1 MEGVQR
7 SLSTIWVIA
16 KQEFNL
22 FVISPIIYFV
32 SAIWLF
38 LVGLFFAITIGQIN
52 SGGAVP
58 SMSNPLDTMVFLLV
72 FLAPAFTMRSISE
85 ELRSGTHELLVT
97 SPVQEWEIVV
107 GKWVG
112 IMLVFISFI
121 FIPMLLYPAI
131 LLWRGNPDIA
141 LLATGYG
148 SLLLSAGA
156 TLAIGLLASALTQY
170 QIVAYLISVTI
181 MIFMLIA
188 EGVGNNLIN
197 NQLVA
202 DVFSEITLTGHYR
215 TLLNRPLVDP
225 VDIAYFIGIIVI
237 CLFVASQIL
246 TSRRLTS

>member
-7 SLSTIWVIA
+7 SLNAIWVVA

-22 FVISPIIYFV
+22 FVISPIVYFV

-38 LVGLFFAITIGQIN
+38 LFALFFPIVEIN
-52 SGGAVP
+52 LGNTPP
-58 SMSNPLDTMVFLLV
+58 SVRAPLDTMIFLLV

-97 SPVQEWEIVV
+97 APIQEWEIVL

-112 IMLVFISFI
+112 IMLVFLAFI
-121 FIPMLLYPAI
+121 FVPVLVYPII
-131 LLWRGNPDIA
+131 LIWRGNPDIA
-141 LLATGYG
+141 LIITGYL

-170 QIVAYLISVTI
+170 QIVAYLISVVT
-181 MIFMLIA
+181 MIVMLIA
-188 EGVGNNLIN
+188 EGLGNRLIN
-197 NQLVA
+197 NEFIAEILR
-202 DVFSEITLTGHYR
+202 EITLTGHYR
-215 TLLNRPLVDP
+215 SLLQRTLIDPL
-225 VDIAYFIGIIVI
+225 DIAYFIGIIAI
-237 CLFVASQIL
+237 CLFVASQLL